1 MKAAEKRQKEHERRA
16 EKKVQKV
23 AFNPALMFFPV
34 YSILS
39 VWIVD
44 CYFGF
49 VRLFLGFGEN
59 LLMRM

>member
-23 AFNPALMFFPV
+23 AFNPALILFLV
-34 YSILS
+34 YSVLN

-44 CYFGF
+44 CY
-49 VRLFLGFGEN
+49 LG
-59 LLMRM
+59 L